1 MTTIVEKE
9 ALDNGP
15 PRISWGAVIAG
26 FIFAIAF
33 SWLMLLLGSAI
44 GFSIA
49 DASDLGA
56 MNDGLS
62 LGTIFWML
70 LTTLIACFL
79 GGLLA
84 GRLAGKPDKVVGM
97 FHGITVWSATTIL
110 LVVLGYMGVSN
121 IMQGTQALLQGAT
134 AASSA
139 VGSAVA
145 SGVSTGISSIGSVGT
160 SIADSVP
167 TNNPLVN
174 AIQAQ
179 LKRRAVDVIAQAD
192 AAGGPDVTEQEV
204 QQTIDQMDSQT
215 LQEVAVQLIQGDTEA
230 AKNTLRANSELSPQ
244 EIENL
249 VDGIAQ
255 EIAQQLGISSPDET
269 DATALVNQV
278 QQRLTNQVSSL
289 IASADAAGGADVT
302 QQEVSQA
309 IQQLDAQTLQNVA
322 VQLIQGNTKAAKDI
336 LVVNTNL
343 SEQEINSLVDG
354 IAAEIEEPIQQF
366 QNQVNETIETV
377 SDYTQAV
384 LWTAFISSAI
394 GLLVAIAGGWL
405 GADTVRRLY
414 VPHRRTAAARY

>member
-26 FIFAIAF
+26 LIFAIAF

-44 GFSIA
+44 GVSIA
-49 DASDLGA
+49 DATDLGA

-62 LGTIFWML
+62 IGTIIWML
-70 LTTLIACFL
+70 LTTIIACFL

-97 FHGITVWSATTIL
+97 FHGITVWSGTTIL
-110 LVVLGYMGVSN
+110 LVVLGYIGVSN
-121 IMQGTQALLQGAT
+121 IMQGAQALLQGTA

-145 SGVSTGISSIGSVGT
+145 SGVSGIGSMGA
-160 SIADSVP
+160 SIAGSVP
-167 TNNPLVN
+167 VNNSLVN
-174 AIQAQ
+174 TIQAQ
-179 LKRRAVDVIAQAD
+179 LKRRATEVIAQAD
-192 AAGGPDVTEQEV
+192 AAGGPDVTQQEV
-204 QQTIDQMDSQT
+204 EQTIDQMDTQT
-215 LQEVAVQLIQGDTEA
+215 LQQVAVQLIQGDIEA
-230 AKNTLRANSELSPQ
+230 AKDTLRANSELSPE
-244 EIENL
+244 EIDNL
-249 VDGIAQ
+249 IDGIAQ
-255 EIAQQLGISSPDET
+255 EVAQQMGISPTPDDT
-269 DATALVNQV
+269 TALVNQV

-289 IASADAAGGADVT
+289 IASADAPGGADVT
-302 QQEVSQA
+302 QQEVTQA
-309 IQQLDAQTLQNVA
+309 LQQMDAQTLQNVA
-322 VQLIQGNTKAAKDI
+322 MQLIQGNTEAAKNV
-336 LVVNTNL
+336 LVVNTDL

-354 IAAEIEEPIQQF
+354 IANEIEQPIQQF
-366 QNQVNETIETV
+366 QNQANQVVEAA

-414 VPHRRTAAARY
+414 VPHRRTAATSY

>member
-26 FIFAIAF
+26 LIFAIAF

-49 DASDLGA
+49 DATDLGA
-56 MNDGLS
+56 INDGLS
-62 LGTIFWML
+62 IGTIIWML
-70 LTTLIACFL
+70 LTTIIACFL

-84 GRLAGKPDKVVGM
+84 GRLAGKPEKIVGM
-97 FHGITVWSATTIL
+97 FHGITVWSGTTIL
-110 LVVLGYMGVSN
+110 LIILGYLGVTN
-121 IMQGTQALLQGAT
+121 LMQGGQALLQST
-134 AASSA
+134 AAVSSA
-139 VGSAVA
+139 AVSSIA
-145 SGVSTGISSIGSVGT
+145 SGVTSIGSMGT
-160 SIADSVP
+160 SIVDSVP

-174 AIQAQ
+174 TIQAQ
-179 LKRRAVDVIAQAD
+179 LKRRAIDVIAQAD
-192 AAGGPDVTEQEV
+192 AADGPDVTEQEV
-204 QQTIDQMDSQT
+204 RQTFNQMDSQT

-230 AKNTLRANSELSPQ
+230 AKNTLRANSELSTE
-244 EIENL
+244 EIDNL
-249 VDGIAQ
+249 IDGIAQ
-255 EIAQQLGISSPDET
+255 EVAQQLGISAPNET
-269 DATALVNQV
+269 DTTALVNQV

-289 IASADAAGGADVT
+289 IASADATGGADVT

-309 IQQLDAQTLQNVA
+309 IQQLNAQTLQNVA
-322 VQLIQGNTKAAKDI
+322 VQLIQGNTEAAKDI
-336 LVVNTNL
+336 LVVNTTL
-343 SEQEINSLVDG
+343 SEEEINDLVDG
-354 IAAEIEEPIQQF
+354 IANEIEQPIQQF
-366 QNQVNETIETV
+366 QNQLNQTVETV

-414 VPHRRTAAARY
+414 VPHRRTAATNY